1 VARHSLPRGRHARY
15 TLPQRATRH
24 ALLSE
29 GAHGSVGS
37 SPVRRGIAV
46 AAVVGGALS
55 VAGAA
60 VAVDRLP
67 SAHDAVD
74 DELASI
80 GLAADGQTDHAT
92 ASDDA
97 TAQDASTDVNATAED
112 GADNATADDEP
123 ATTGSPVLDT
133 SALAETVRE
142 ANEEGRRLAEEQRSD
157 DSADRSPAT
166 AAPATTA
173 AAPATTATLPAL
185 AGAGRTASKPGE
197 LIDTNEWYLT
207 LPTGKAGSP
216 DTIEGSQL
224 ATYHSKF
231 FDLTTARDGI
241 VFNAGADGV
250 TTKNSH
256 YPRSELREMNGS
268 EKASWSNT
276 SGTHVFDV
284 REAFT
289 KLPGA
294 KPEVVGVQIHDAEDD
309 VMQVRL
315 EGKKLM
321 VQYHDGKSEA
331 VLDPDYQLGTPFDTR
346 IVAANGKVDV
356 LYNGEKKAELPLSGS
371 GWYWKVGAYVQS
383 NGSTGDGA
391 GSTGEV
397 VVYKADISHSGASAS
412 ESE

>member
-1 VARHSLPRGRHARY
+1 VRY

-60 VAVDRLP
+60 VAVDRIPL
-67 SAHDAVD
+67 AHDAVD

-80 GLAADGQTDHAT
+80 GLAADGQD
-92 ASDDA
+92 DDA
-97 TAQDASTDVNATAED
+97 TANDDASTDDNATATD
-112 GADNATADDEP
+112 SATADNATADDDP
-123 ATTGSPVLDT
+123 VTTQSPVLDT

-142 ANEEGRRLAEEQRSD
+142 ANEEGKRLAEEQKSD
-157 DSADRSPAT
+157 DSNDGSIATAT
-166 AAPATTA
+166 AAPAA
-173 AAPATTATLPAL
+173 VIPAP
-185 AGAGRTASKPGE
+185 AGAGHTAVTSPGE

-207 LPTGKAGSP
+207 LPTGKEGSP
-216 DTIEGSQL
+216 DTIEGSKL

-241 VFNAGADGV
+241 AFNAGADGV

-289 KLPGA
+289 KLPSA

-309 VMQVRL
+309 VMQIRL

-356 LYNGEKKAELPLSGS
+356 LYNGQKKAELPLSGS

-383 NGSTGDGA
+383 NGSKGDGA

-412 ESE
+412 DRE

>member
-1 VARHSLPRGRHARY
+1 MTARPPPRPLPR
-15 TLPQRATRH
+15 
-24 ALLSE
+24 
-29 GAHGSVGS
+29 
-37 SPVRRGIAV
+37 RRTPCPA
-46 AAVVGGALS
+46 AAV
-55 VAGAA
+55 
-60 VAVDRLP
+60 
-67 SAHDAVD
+67 
-74 DELASI
+74 
-80 GLAADGQTDHAT
+80 
-92 ASDDA
+92 
-97 TAQDASTDVNATAED
+97 
-112 GADNATADDEP
+112 
-123 ATTGSPVLDT
+123 
-133 SALAETVRE
+133 
-142 ANEEGRRLAEEQRSD
+142 
-157 DSADRSPAT
+157 
-166 AAPATTA
+166 
-173 AAPATTATLPAL
+173 PAL

-216 DTIEGSQL
+216 DTIEGAQL

-289 KLPGA
+289 KLPSA

-309 VMQVRL
+309 VMQIRL

-356 LYNGEKKAELPLSGS
+356 LYNGQKKAELPLSGS

-383 NGSTGDGA
+383 NGSKGDGA

-412 ESE
+412 DRE

>member
-1 VARHSLPRGRHARY
+1 MRN

-29 GAHGSVGS
+29 GAHGLAGS

-55 VAGAA
+55 VAGVA

-67 SAHDAVD
+67 LRHDAVD

-80 GLAADGQTDHAT
+80 GLAADGQTDNAAT
-92 ASDDA
+92 H
-97 TAQDASTDVNATAED
+97 DASTDVTATA
-112 GADNATADDEP
+112 ADNAPADDEP
-123 ATTGSPVLDT
+123 GTTGSPVLDT
-133 SALAETVRE
+133 SALAKTVRE
-142 ANEEGRRLAEEQRSD
+142 ANEEGRRLADEQKSD
-157 DSADRSPAT
+157 RPDETAVVAT
-166 AAPATTA
+166 TTA
-173 AAPATTATLPAL
+173 AATTVPPL
-185 AGAGRTASKPGE
+185 ADARRTASKPGE
-197 LIDTNEWYLT
+197 LIDTNDWYLT
-207 LPTGKAGSP
+207 LPTGKKGSP
-216 DTIEGSQL
+216 DTIDGSQL

-231 FDLTTARDGI
+231 FDLTSARDGI
-241 VFNAGADGV
+241 VFSAGADGV

-256 YPRSELREMNGS
+256 YPRSELREMDGS

-289 KLPGA
+289 KLPSA

-309 VMQVRL
+309 VMQIRL

-321 VQYHDGKSEA
+321 VQYHDGRSEA

-391 GSTGEV
+391 DSTGEV
-397 VVYKADISHSGASAS
+397 VVYKADVSHSGASATQS
-412 ESE
+412 E